1 MNEPIFAATLHIEK
15 RNLSLGHGEA
25 VPVWTFAPPDRDPA
39 DLPLVFLVH
48 GMNSRKESQFE
59 MGLRLADAGFMACA
73 LDARHH
79 GERVNEAIRA
89 ALASGFG
96 PDFARA
102 FGEVVIGTALEIAAI
117 AETLGRDRYGV
128 IGHSMGGYI
137 ALQAGASDKNAAVIV
152 SIAGSPDWG
161 RAPDGTPV
169 APHLLP
175 AQAQTG
181 SPLAHADAF
190 FPRPLLLLHGDQD
203 PAVSI
208 LGPRDLYHR
217 LASGPYHAAP
227 DRLALVE
234 YPGVGHEWLPDM
246 GARAIEWMTRFLPP
260 S

>member
-1 MNEPIFAATLHIEK
+1 MTEPTFAATVRLEK
-15 RNLSLGHGEA
+15 RNIPISGSDA
-25 VPVWTFAPPDRDPA
+25 IPVWTFAPPDRDAA

-48 GMNSRKESQFE
+48 GMNGRKESQFE
-59 MGLRLADAGFMACA
+59 MGLRLANAGFLACA

-89 ALASGFG
+89 ALASGLG

-102 FGEVVIGTALEIAAI
+102 FGEVVIGTALEMGAI
-117 AETLGRDRYGV
+117 AESLGRERYGV

-137 ALQAGASDKNAAVIV
+137 ALQAGASDPNAAVIV
-152 SIAGSPDWG
+152 SIAGSPDWSL
-161 RAPDGTPV
+161 APDGSPV
-169 APHLLP
+169 PPHLLP
-175 AQAQTG
+175 ERARTG

-190 FPRPLLLLHGDQD
+190 YPRPLLLLHGDSD

-208 LGPRDLYHR
+208 LGPRALHAR
-217 LASGPYHAAP
+217 LASGPYQDAP

-246 GARAIEWMTRFLPP
+246 GARAIEWMTRFLYV
-260 S
+260 